1 MLLLLQGT
9 TTTGKRE
16 TQDNVRDSKSFV
28 ILKPYMFFNSTLL
41 QPEILV
47 NYGKEMTTPFLASFM
62 TQEKVLKPKYKYRR
76 TVLRQGEMRY
86 S

>member
-1 MLLLLQGT
+1 
-9 TTTGKRE
+9 
-16 TQDNVRDSKSFV
+16 
-28 ILKPYMFFNSTLL
+28 MFFNSTLL

-86 S
+86 G